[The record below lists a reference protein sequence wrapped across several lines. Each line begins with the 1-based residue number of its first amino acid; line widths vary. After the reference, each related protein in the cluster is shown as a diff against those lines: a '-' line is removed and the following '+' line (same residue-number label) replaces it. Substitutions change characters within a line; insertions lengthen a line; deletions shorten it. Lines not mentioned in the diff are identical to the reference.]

1 MSAGRVPAAGSAFF
15 ALRPRQP
22 LIRLCPWRAL
32 TRPRAR
38 SLFASALRSSASTSL
53 DIAHTAYSVVN
64 TIDSTNPDA
73 GMGKARRS
81 AEGKRQE
88 AETRQ
93 TMIYKRGCNKKG
105 PNGGC
110 SKCGEK
116 GSCGVYWYKFM
127 WNGTLVRES
136 TRQGNDKVARQME
149 AAHRTSLAKGE
160 VGIREKKVAP
170 TLKEFCTQRIEPWA
184 KATFEETC
192 PNNWFW
198 FRAGIRR
205 LTAYDNLAKAKLDDI
220 TNEKVSGFVTHEQ
233 TRLQNRGRGEGEEKR
248 GMAVSSINSSIRVL
262 RRVLRLGVE
271 RGLQRIRSQTGSSFW
286 RAPQRESH
294 NTRRGESVSS
304 RGPQAPRGGCN
315 RSCGHWHA
323 AARVLSA
330 ALGKY
335 YVVEWSQRH
344 TSGDTWENSGRSPS
358 ATTQPAR
365 EARFGDPMDED

>member
-1 MSAGRVPAAGSAFF
+1 
-15 ALRPRQP
+15 
-22 LIRLCPWRAL
+22 
-32 TRPRAR
+32 
-38 SLFASALRSSASTSL
+38 
-53 DIAHTAYSVVN
+53 
-64 TIDSTNPDA
+64 
-73 GMGKARRS
+73 
-81 AEGKRQE
+81 
-88 AETRQ
+88 
-93 TMIYKRGCNKKG
+93 MIYKRGCNKKG

-271 RGLQRIRSQTGSSFW
+271 WGLSESAPKLDLLSGERRRERVITQEEENRYLAAAPKLLAEVATVLADTGMRPHECYRLRWENITWSNG
-286 RAPQRESH
+286 RNGTLLVTH
-294 NTRRGESVSS
+294 GKT
-304 RGPQAPRGGCN
+304 
-315 RSCGHWHA
+315 A
-323 AARVLSA
+323 AARRVLPLSPRVRLVLETRWTKTNEPSTDGCGRLLQIVA
-330 ALGKY
+330 
-335 YVVEWSQRH
+335 
-344 TSGDTWENSGRSPS
+344 TS
-358 ATTQPAR
+358 TTQV
-365 EARFGDPMDED
+365 